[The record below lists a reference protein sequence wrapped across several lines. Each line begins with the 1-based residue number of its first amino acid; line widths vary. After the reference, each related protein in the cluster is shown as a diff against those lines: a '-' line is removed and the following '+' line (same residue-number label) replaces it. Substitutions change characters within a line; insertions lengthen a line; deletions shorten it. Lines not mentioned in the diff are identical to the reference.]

1 MTMGENSYHEVF
13 KRIAA
18 ALEGQG
24 GFREALKGQRFDFR
38 TDDGVRACVAALAR
52 SLGAE
57 VANA

>member
-1 MTMGENSYHEVF
+1 MGENSYHEVF
-13 KRIAA
+13 SQMVE
-18 ALEGQG
+18 ALRAQG